1 MLKLQ
6 DLGLG
11 PRKTLLAMIMIS
23 LLLVAL
29 GGVMQLIWPDTSSG
43 AFVLVSVGYMYWVK
57 RRGWGVASKIDK
69 ATEDLSK
76 KVPNDVT

>member
-1 MLKLQ
+1 
-6 DLGLG
+6 
-11 PRKTLLAMIMIS
+11 
-23 LLLVAL
+23 
-29 GGVMQLIWPDTSSG
+29 MQMIWPAASAG
-43 AFVLVSVGYMYWVK
+43 ALAIVSVGYLYWVK